1 MKRKSFFAVLDAMF
15 FDYMATMGFILF
27 ESDANLAIQLKAL
40 GDKQDELKAT
50 TAEMKTF
57 MAKANS
63 EIDNA
68 KSLSAETKAAIEKL
82 AAKATELTDKCLELE
97 QKASAQVTDTEAKST
112 ETIGEL
118 FIKSDEWKNMQT
130 KRAGSAR
137 IELKT
142 AIVNATGQNQ
152 PLVAADRIG
161 GIVTNP
167 NRILTIRDLLPVGRT
182 SSNLIEFTKENV
194 FTNNAGGQYAS
205 PAFENVTKNESGIT
219 FTLSSVPVR
228 TLAHWIPVSKQVLDD
243 SPMLQS
249 FIEGRLQYGLKLEE
263 EDQLLNG
270 DGNGSN
276 LSGIL
281 DTGNFVAYNRGQ
293 TGDTNIDTLRR
304 AITQAAL
311 SEFMADT
318 IVINT
323 ADWEAIELT
332 KATDGQYVWTNPALG
347 NAPQLWG
354 KRVVATNSIASGR
367 FLVGAFAMGA
377 QIWDRQ
383 QASVM
388 VSLENSDNFVKNMVT
403 ILAEERLALATYRPA
418 AFVSGTF

>member
-1 MKRKSFFAVLDAMF
+1 MADLDLAV
-15 FDYMATMGFILF
+15 
-27 ESDANLAIQLKAL
+27 QLKAL
-40 GDKQDELKAT
+40 GDKQDELKSV

-57 MAKANS
+57 MEKANN
-63 EIDNA
+63 EIDTA
-68 KSLSAETKAAIEKL
+68 KSLSNETKSAISAL
-82 AAKATELTDKCLELE
+82 AEKATALTDRCLELE
-97 QKASAQVTDTEAKST
+97 QKMSARNDDSEKSN
-112 ETIGEL
+112 ETIGET
-118 FIKSDEWKNMQT
+118 FIKSDEWKQLQT
-130 KRAGSAR
+130 KRSGSAR

-152 PLVAADRIG
+152 PLVPADRLA
-161 GIVTNP
+161 GIITNP
-167 NRILTIRDLLPVGRT
+167 NRVLTIRDLIPVGRT
-182 SSNLIEFTKENV
+182 TSNLIEYTKENV

-219 FTLSSVPVR
+219 FTLQSMPVR

-249 FIEGRLQYGLKLEE
+249 FIEGRLQYGLKLHE

-270 DGNGSN
+270 DGSGAE

-281 DTGNFVAYNRGQ
+281 KSGNYTAYTRAR
-293 TGDTNIDTLRR
+293 TGDTKIDALRR

-311 SEFMADT
+311 SKYMADT

-332 KATDGQYVWTNPALG
+332 KATDGQYIWTNPALG
-347 NAPQLWG
+347 NAPQIWG
-354 KRVVATNSIASGR
+354 KRVVATNSITAGT
-367 FLVGAFAMGA
+367 FLVGAFSMGA

-383 QASVM
+383 QSSVM
-388 VSLENSDNFVKNMVT
+388 VSLENSDNFVKNMAT
-403 ILAEERLALATYRPA
+403 ILAEERLALTVYRPA
-418 AFVSGTF
+418 AFVSGSF

>member
-1 MKRKSFFAVLDAMF
+1 MKRNSLFSVFGEMLFA
-15 FDYMATMGFILF
+15 YMAQMGFILF
-27 ESDANLAIQLKAL
+27 ESDANLAAQLKAL
-40 GDKQDELKAT
+40 GDKQDELKST

-57 MAKANS
+57 MTKAND

-68 KSLSAETKAAIEKL
+68 KSLSTETKNAIEKL
-82 AAKATELTDKCLELE
+82 AAKATELTDRCLELE
-97 QKASAQVTDTEAKST
+97 QKLSARADDNEKSVQ
-112 ETIGEL
+112 TIGEM
-118 FIKSDEWKNMQT
+118 FIKSAEWATMQS

-137 IELKT
+137 LELKT

-152 PLVAADRIG
+152 PLVAADRLQ
-161 GIVTNP
+161 GIITNP
-167 NRILTIRDLLPVGRT
+167 NRVFTIRDLIPVGRT
-182 SSNLIEFTKENV
+182 SSNLIEYTKENV

-205 PAFENVTKNESGIT
+205 PAFENVTKPESGIT
-219 FTLSSVPVR
+219 FTLESEAVR

-270 DGNGSN
+270 DGTGSN

-281 DTGNFVAYNRGQ
+281 DSGNFTAYTRAQ

-332 KATDGQYVWTNPALG
+332 KATDGQYVWTNPAIG

-354 KRVVATNSIASGR
+354 KRVVATNAITAGT

-403 ILAEERLALATYRPA
+403 ILAEERLALTVYRPA
-418 AFVSGTF
+418 AFISGTF

>member
-1 MKRKSFFAVLDAMF
+1 MEVTA
-15 FDYMATMGFILF
+15 
-27 ESDANLAIQLKAL
+27 EQLKAL
-40 GDKQDELKAT
+40 GDKQNELKSVTDELKG
-50 TAEMKTF
+50 F
-57 MAKANS
+57 MNKANQ
-63 EIDNA
+63 EIDVA
-68 KSLSAETKAAIEKL
+68 KSLSTETKSSIEAL
-82 AAKATELTDKCLELE
+82 SAKATALTDRCLELE
-97 QKASAQVTDTEAKST
+97 QKLSNRGDDTEAKGT
-112 ETIGEL
+112 ETLGEM
-118 FIKSDEWKNMQT
+118 FVKTDEWKTMQT

-137 IELKT
+137 MELKT

-152 PLVAADRIG
+152 PLVQADRLA
-161 GIVTNP
+161 GIITNP
-167 NRILTIRDLLPVGRT
+167 NRVFTIRDLIPVGRT
-182 SSNLIEFTKENV
+182 SSNLIEYTKENV

-205 PAFENVTKNESGIT
+205 PAFENVTKPESGIT
-219 FTLSSVPVR
+219 FTLENEAVR

-249 FIEGRLQYGLKLEE
+249 FIEGRLIYGLKLEE

-270 DGNGSN
+270 NGTGSN

-281 DTGNFVAYNRGQ
+281 LSGNNVAYNRAQ
-293 TGDTNIDTLRR
+293 TGDTEIDALRR

-311 SEFMADT
+311 SEYMADT

-354 KRVVATNSIASGR
+354 KRVVATNSLAQGTFI
-367 FLVGAFAMGA
+367 VGAFAMGA
-377 QIWDRQ
+377 QIWDRM

-388 VSLENSDNFVKNMVT
+388 VSLENSDNFVKNMAT
-403 ILAEERLALATYRPA
+403 ILAEERLCLTVYRPS
-418 AFVSGTF
+418 AFVVGTF

>member
-1 MKRKSFFAVLDAMF
+1 MKRTSLFSVLGEILFA
-15 FDYMATMGFILF
+15 YMAQMGFILF
-27 ESDANLAIQLKAL
+27 ESDATLATQLKAL
-40 GDKQDELKAT
+40 GDRQDELKGV

-57 MAKANS
+57 MMKAND

-68 KSLSAETKAAIEKL
+68 KSLSAETKSAIEKL
-82 AAKATELTDKCLELE
+82 AEKATVLTDKCLELE
-97 QKASAQVTDTEAKST
+97 QKLSARGDDTTKSI
-112 ETIGEL
+112 ETIGEQ
-118 FIKSDEWKNMQT
+118 FIKTDEWKHMQL
-130 KRAGSAR
+130 KRGGTAR
-137 IELKT
+137 LELKT

-152 PLVAADRIG
+152 PLVPADRLA
-161 GIVTNP
+161 GIITNP
-167 NRILTIRDLLPVGRT
+167 NRVFTIRDLIPVGRT
-182 SSNLIEFTKENV
+182 SSNLIEYTKENV

-219 FTLSSVPVR
+219 FTLESEPVR

-270 DGNGSN
+270 DGTGSN

-281 DTGNFVAYNRGQ
+281 DSGNFTAYTRAQ
-293 TGDTNIDTLRR
+293 TGDTYIDTLRR

-311 SEFMADT
+311 SEYMADT

-332 KATDGQYVWTNPALG
+332 KSTDGQYVWTNPAIG

-354 KRVVATNSIASGR
+354 KRVVASNAITAGT

-377 QIWDRQ
+377 QVWDRQ
-383 QASVM
+383 QAAVL
-388 VSLENSDNFVKNMVT
+388 VSTENSDNFVKNMVT
-403 ILAEERLALATYRPA
+403 ILAEERLALCVYRPA
-418 AFVSGTF
+418 AFISGSF

>member
-1 MKRKSFFAVLDAMF
+1 MKRTSLFSVFGEILFA
-15 FDYMATMGFILF
+15 YMAQMGFIMF

-40 GDKQDELKAT
+40 GDKQDELKSV

-57 MAKANS
+57 MAKAND

-68 KSLSAETKAAIEKL
+68 KSLSSETKNAITEL
-82 AAKATELTDKCLELE
+82 AAKATALTDRCLELE
-97 QKASAQVTDTEAKST
+97 QKMSARNDDTEKSHDS
-112 ETIGEL
+112 IGEM
-118 FIKSDEWKNMQT
+118 FIKSDEWKTMQT

-152 PLVAADRIG
+152 PLVAADRLA
-161 GIVTNP
+161 GIITNP
-167 NRILTIRDLLPVGRT
+167 NRIFTIRDLIPTGRT
-182 SSNLIEFTKENV
+182 SSNLIEYTKENV

-205 PAFENVTKNESGIT
+205 PAFENVTKPESGIT
-219 FTLSSVPVR
+219 FTLESEAVR

-270 DGNGSN
+270 NGAGSN

-281 DTGNFVAYNRGQ
+281 NSGNFTAFNRAQ

-311 SEFMADT
+311 SEYMADT

-332 KATDGQYVWTNPALG
+332 KTTTGEYVWTNPALG

-354 KRVVATNSIASGR
+354 KRIVATNSIASGT

-403 ILAEERLALATYRPA
+403 ILAEERLALTVYRPS
-418 AFVSGTF
+418 AFISGTF

>member
-1 MKRKSFFAVLDAMF
+1 MADLDLAV
-15 FDYMATMGFILF
+15 
-27 ESDANLAIQLKAL
+27 QLKAL
-40 GDKQDELKAT
+40 GDKQDELKSV

-57 MAKANS
+57 MEKANN
-63 EIDNA
+63 EIDTA
-68 KSLSAETKAAIEKL
+68 KSLSNETKSAISAL
-82 AAKATELTDKCLELE
+82 AEKATALTDRCLELE
-97 QKASAQVTDTEAKST
+97 QKMSARNDDSEKSN
-112 ETIGEL
+112 ETIGET
-118 FIKSDEWKNMQT
+118 FIKSDEWKQLQT
-130 KRAGSAR
+130 KRSGSAR

-152 PLVAADRIG
+152 PLVPADRLA
-161 GIVTNP
+161 GIITNP
-167 NRILTIRDLLPVGRT
+167 NRVLTIRDLIPVGRT
-182 SSNLIEFTKENV
+182 TSNLIEYTKENV

-219 FTLSSVPVR
+219 FTLQSMPVR

-249 FIEGRLQYGLKLEE
+249 FIEGRLQYGLKLHE

-270 DGNGSN
+270 DGSGAE

-281 DTGNFVAYNRGQ
+281 KSGNYTAYTRAR
-293 TGDTNIDTLRR
+293 TGDTKIDALRR

-311 SEFMADT
+311 SKYMADT

-332 KATDGQYVWTNPALG
+332 KATDGQYIWTNPALG
-347 NAPQLWG
+347 NAPQIWG
-354 KRVVATNSIASGR
+354 KRVVATNSITGGT
-367 FLVGAFAMGA
+367 FLVGAFSMGA

-383 QASVM
+383 QSSVM
-388 VSLENSDNFVKNMVT
+388 VSLENSDNFVKNMAT
-403 ILAEERLALATYRPA
+403 ILAEERLALTVYRPA
-418 AFVSGTF
+418 AFVSGSF

>member
-1 MKRKSFFAVLDAMF
+1 MKRTSLFTIIGEMLFG
-15 FDYMATMGFILF
+15 YMAQMGFIMF
-27 ESDANLAIQLKAL
+27 AADPELAIQLKAL
-40 GDKQDELKAT
+40 GDKQDELKGV
-50 TAEMKTF
+50 TAEMKSF
-57 MAKANS
+57 MEKANN

-68 KSLSAETKAAIEKL
+68 KSLSAETKSAIEKL
-82 AAKATELTDKCLELE
+82 AEKATSLTDRCLELE
-97 QKASAQVTDTEAKST
+97 QKLSARGDDSEKSVQ
-112 ETIGEL
+112 TIGEM
-118 FIKSDEWKNMQT
+118 FIKSDEWKAMQT

-152 PLVAADRIG
+152 PLVPSDRLA
-161 GIVTNP
+161 GIITNP
-167 NRILTIRDLLPVGRT
+167 NRVLTIRDLIPVGRT
-182 SSNLIEFTKENV
+182 TSNLIEYTKENV

-219 FTLSSVPVR
+219 FTLESMPVR

-249 FIEGRLQYGLKLEE
+249 FIEGRLQYGLKLHE

-270 DGNGSN
+270 DGTGAE

-281 DTGNFVAYNRGQ
+281 KSGNFTAYTRAR
-293 TGDTNIDTLRR
+293 TGDTKIDALRR

-311 SEFMADT
+311 SEYIADT

-332 KATDGQYVWTNPALG
+332 KETGGQYIWTNPALG
-347 NAPQLWG
+347 NAPQIWG
-354 KRVVATNSIASGR
+354 KRVVATNSIAAGT

-403 ILAEERLALATYRPA
+403 ILAEERICLTTYRPA
-418 AFVSGTF
+418 AFVSGSF

>member
-1 MKRKSFFAVLDAMF
+1 MADLDLAV
-15 FDYMATMGFILF
+15 
-27 ESDANLAIQLKAL
+27 QLKAL
-40 GDKQDELKAT
+40 GDKQDELKSV

-57 MAKANS
+57 MEKANN
-63 EIDNA
+63 EIDTA
-68 KSLSAETKAAIEKL
+68 KSLSNETKSAISAL
-82 AAKATELTDKCLELE
+82 AEKATALTDRCLELE
-97 QKASAQVTDTEAKST
+97 QKMSARNDDSEKSN
-112 ETIGEL
+112 ETIGET
-118 FIKSDEWKNMQT
+118 FIKSDEWKQLQT
-130 KRAGSAR
+130 KRSGSAR

-152 PLVAADRIG
+152 PLVPADRLA
-161 GIVTNP
+161 GIITNP
-167 NRILTIRDLLPVGRT
+167 NRVLTIRDLIPVGRT
-182 SSNLIEFTKENV
+182 TSNLIEYTKENV

-219 FTLSSVPVR
+219 FTLQSMPVR

-249 FIEGRLQYGLKLEE
+249 FIEGRLQYGLKLHE

-270 DGNGSN
+270 DGSGAE

-281 DTGNFVAYNRGQ
+281 KSGNYTAYTRAR
-293 TGDTNIDTLRR
+293 TGDTKIDALRR

-311 SEFMADT
+311 SEYMADT

-332 KATDGQYVWTNPALG
+332 KATDGQYIWTNPALG
-347 NAPQLWG
+347 NAPQIWG
-354 KRVVATNSIASGR
+354 KRVVATNSITAGT
-367 FLVGAFAMGA
+367 FLVGAFSMGA

-383 QASVM
+383 QSSVM
-388 VSLENSDNFVKNMVT
+388 VSLENSDNFVKNMAT
-403 ILAEERLALATYRPA
+403 ILAEERLALTVYRPA
-418 AFVSGTF
+418 AFVSGSF

>member
-1 MKRKSFFAVLDAMF
+1 MTRNSLLAVIGEMLFA
-15 FDYMATMGFILF
+15 YMAQMGFILF

-40 GDKQDELKAT
+40 GDKQDELKT
-50 TAEMKTF
+50 VTAEMKTF
-57 MAKANS
+57 MAKAND

-68 KSLSAETKAAIEKL
+68 KSLSTETKNAISAL
-82 AAKATELTDKCLELE
+82 AEKATALTDRCLELE
-97 QKASAQVTDTEAKST
+97 QKMSARNDDTEKKYES
-112 ETIGEL
+112 IGET
-118 FIKSDEWKNMQT
+118 FVKSDEWKTMQT

-152 PLVAADRIG
+152 PLVPADRLA
-161 GIVTNP
+161 GIITNP
-167 NRILTIRDLLPVGRT
+167 NRIFTIRDLIPVGRT
-182 SSNLIEFTKENV
+182 SSNLIEYTKENV

-219 FTLSSVPVR
+219 FTLESEAVR

-270 DGNGSN
+270 DGTGSN

-281 DTGNFVAYNRGQ
+281 DSGNFTAFTRAQ

-311 SEFMADT
+311 SEYMADT

-354 KRVVATNSIASGR
+354 KRVVATNAITAGT

-403 ILAEERLALATYRPA
+403 ILAEERLALCVYRPS
-418 AFVSGTF
+418 AFISGSF

>member
-1 MKRKSFFAVLDAMF
+1 MFKSIIGKFLFA
-15 FDYMATMGFILF
+15 YMAQMGFILF
-27 ESDANLAIQLKAL
+27 ESDATLATQLKAL
-40 GDKQDELKAT
+40 GDKQDELKSV

-57 MAKANS
+57 MAKAND

-68 KSLSAETKAAIEKL
+68 KSLSAETKSAIEKL
-82 AAKATELTDKCLELE
+82 AEKATLLTDRCLELE
-97 QKASAQVTDTEAKST
+97 QKMSAKADDNNKSVQ
-112 ETIGEL
+112 TIGEM
-118 FIKSDEWKNMQT
+118 FIASADWKSMQSR
-130 KRAGSAR
+130 RAGSAR
-137 IELKT
+137 LDLKT

-152 PLVAADRIG
+152 PLVAADRLQ
-161 GIVTNP
+161 GIITNP
-167 NRILTIRDLLPVGRT
+167 NRVFTIRDLIPVGRT
-182 SSNLIEFTKENV
+182 SSNLIEYTKENV

-205 PAFENVTKNESGIT
+205 PAFENVTKPESGIT
-219 FTLSSVPVR
+219 FTLESEAVR

-270 DGNGSN
+270 DGTGSN

-281 DTGNFVAYNRGQ
+281 DSGNFTAYTRAQ

-332 KATDGQYVWTNPALG
+332 KATDGQYVWTNPAIG
-347 NAPQLWG
+347 NAPQMWG
-354 KRVVATNSIASGR
+354 KRVVATNAITAGT

-377 QIWDRQ
+377 QIWDRE
-383 QASVM
+383 QASVT

-403 ILAEERLALATYRPA
+403 ILAEERLALTVYRPA
-418 AFVSGTF
+418 AFISGSF

>member
-1 MKRKSFFAVLDAMF
+1 MKRTSLFSVLGEILFA
-15 FDYMATMGFILF
+15 YMAQMGFILF
-27 ESDANLAIQLKAL
+27 ESDATLATQLKAL
-40 GDKQDELKAT
+40 GDRQDELKGV

-57 MAKANS
+57 MTKAND

-68 KSLSAETKAAIEKL
+68 KSLSAETKSAIEKL
-82 AAKATELTDKCLELE
+82 AEKATALTDRCLELE
-97 QKASAQVTDTEAKST
+97 QKLSARNDDTESKN
-112 ETIGEL
+112 ETVGEM
-118 FIKSDEWKNMQT
+118 FIKSDEWKHMQT

-152 PLVAADRIG
+152 PLVAADRLA
-161 GIVTNP
+161 GIITNP
-167 NRILTIRDLLPVGRT
+167 NRAFTIRDLLPVGRT
-182 SSNLIEFTKENV
+182 SSNLIEYTKENV
-194 FTNNAGGQYAS
+194 FTNNAGGQYSS
-205 PAFENVTKNESGIT
+205 PAFENVTKPESGIT
-219 FTLSSVPVR
+219 FTLESEAVR

-270 DGNGSN
+270 DGTGSN

-281 DTGNFVAYNRGQ
+281 DSGNFTAYTRAQ

-311 SEFMADT
+311 SEYMADT

-323 ADWEAIELT
+323 ADWEEIELT

-354 KRVVATNSIASGR
+354 KRIVATNAITAGT

-403 ILAEERLALATYRPA
+403 ILAEERLALCVYRPA
-418 AFVSGTF
+418 AFISGSF

>member
-1 MKRKSFFAVLDAMF
+1 MKRTSLFAAIGEILFA
-15 FDYMATMGFILF
+15 YMAQMGFIMF
-27 ESDANLAIQLKAL
+27 AADPELAVQLKAL
-40 GDKQDELKAT
+40 GDKQDELKT
-50 TAEMKTF
+50 VTAEMKSF
-57 MAKANS
+57 MEKANN

-68 KSLSAETKAAIEKL
+68 KSLSTETKSAIEKL
-82 AAKATELTDKCLELE
+82 AEKATALTDRCLELE
-97 QKASAQVTDTEAKST
+97 QKMSARADDTDKSD
-112 ETIGEL
+112 ETIGSM
-118 FIKSDEWKNMQT
+118 FIKSDEWKSVQT
-130 KRAGSAR
+130 RRGGSAR

-152 PLVAADRIG
+152 PLVPADRLS
-161 GIVTNP
+161 GIITNP
-167 NRILTIRDLLPVGRT
+167 NRVFTIRDLLPVGRT
-182 SSNLIEFTKENV
+182 SSNLIEYTKENV

-219 FTLSSVPVR
+219 FTLESTPIR

-249 FIEGRLQYGLKLEE
+249 FIEGRLSYGLKLFEE
-263 EDQLLNG
+263 NQLLNG
-270 DGNGSN
+270 NGTGSN

-281 DTGNFVAYNRGQ
+281 KSGNFTAYTRAK
-293 TGDTNIDTLRR
+293 TGDTKIDTLRR

-311 SEFMADT
+311 SEYLADT

-354 KRVVATNSIASGR
+354 KRVVATNAITAGK
-367 FLVGAFAMGA
+367 FLVGAFSMGA
-377 QIWDRQ
+377 QVWDRQ
-383 QASVM
+383 QASVT
-388 VSLENSDNFVKNMVT
+388 VSLENSDNFVKNMAT
-403 ILAEERLALATYRPA
+403 ILAEERLALTVYRPA
-418 AFVSGTF
+418 AFISGSF

>member
-1 MKRKSFFAVLDAMF
+1 MKRASLFSVLGEILFA
-15 FDYMATMGFILF
+15 YMAQMGFILF
-27 ESDANLAIQLKAL
+27 ESDTQLATQLKAL
-40 GDKQDELKAT
+40 GDKQDELKGV

-57 MAKANS
+57 MAKAND

-68 KSLSAETKAAIEKL
+68 KSLSAETKNAISALTE
-82 AAKATELTDKCLELE
+82 KATLLTDKCLELE
-97 QKASAQVTDTEAKST
+97 QKIAARGDDSQKSVL
-112 ETIGEL
+112 TIGEQ
-118 FIKSDEWKNMQT
+118 FIKSDEWKSMQI

-137 IELKT
+137 LDLKT

-152 PLVAADRIG
+152 PLVAADRLQ
-161 GIVTNP
+161 GIITNP
-167 NRILTIRDLLPVGRT
+167 NRVFTIRDLLPVGRT
-182 SSNLIEFTKENV
+182 SSNLIEYTKENV
-194 FTNNAGGQYAS
+194 FTNNAGGQYSS
-205 PAFENVTKNESGIT
+205 PAFENVTKPESGIT
-219 FTLSSVPVR
+219 FTLESEPVR

-270 DGNGSN
+270 DGTGSN

-281 DTGNFVAYNRGQ
+281 DSGNFTAYTRAQ

-354 KRVVATNSIASGR
+354 KRVVATNSITAGT

-383 QASVM
+383 QASVT
-388 VSLENSDNFVKNMVT
+388 VSLENSDNFVKNMAT
-403 ILAEERLALATYRPA
+403 ILAEERLCLAVYRPA
-418 AFVSGTF
+418 AFISGSF